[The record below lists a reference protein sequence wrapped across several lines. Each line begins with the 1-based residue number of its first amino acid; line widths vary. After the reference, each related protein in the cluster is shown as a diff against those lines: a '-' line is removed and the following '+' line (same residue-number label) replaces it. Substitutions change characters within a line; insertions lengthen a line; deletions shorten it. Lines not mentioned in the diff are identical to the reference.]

1 MGINKLEKQGQR
13 AMSAGKKLGQMNW
26 KAIIGPYMEGSGGK
40 GARTQQQQGGQQAIL
55 LVATS
60 RKY

>member
-1 MGINKLEKQGQR
+1 
-13 AMSAGKKLGQMNW
+13 MSAGGKRGQMNW

-40 GARTQQQQGGQQAIL
+40 GARTQQQQQDGQQAIL